1 MRYPYDNYT
10 ITCPYKKKGKLWKLG
25 YHSGLDL
32 VGKEKQVK
40 AICDGTVRVTA
51 YDPKGYGNYVSIQ
64 ADDGKR
70 ILYCH
75 LDIVSVCIGQRVKEG
90 DVIGIEG
97 STGNSTGSHLHLEIR
112 KSPYTSKSTI
122 DPIEYI
128 ESNSNNSVRYLKEDN
143 LHIVIIPKSKFKI
156 IEWNKAKRTTSIK
169 NYANGG
175 FFASGK
181 TTTEAMG
188 NLVVESK
195 VVSETCNSYGNL
207 AGHKLHTFFID
218 SNDNLGCEVTDKMTG
233 KNYKYAI
240 SGIPVTLN
248 GQDVSWS
255 KIVSKQGWT
264 GGELYNTKHMCLSWD
279 ADNVYL
285 IGIETKTKKGAYD
298 TISEIWKRLKK
309 YNFDIVL
316 KLDGG
321 GSTILDINGKNVFV
335 SSGDRKVHNLIGF
348 D

>member
-1 MRYPYDNYT
+1 MRYPYDNYV
-10 ITCPYKKKGKLWKLG
+10 ITADYKRRGKLWKLG
-25 YHSGLDL
+25 YHTGTDF

-40 AICDGTVRVTA
+40 AITDGLVRVTA
-51 YDPKGYGNYVSIQ
+51 FDKNGYGNYVSIQ
-64 ADDGKR
+64 AEDGKR

-75 LDIVSVCIGQRVKEG
+75 LEVANVCIGQKIKEG
-90 DVIGIEG
+90 DIIGIEG

-143 LHIVIIPKSKFKI
+143 LHIVIIPKNKFKI
-156 IEWNKAKRTTSIK
+156 IEWNKNKRTTKIK
-169 NYANGG
+169 NYCNGG
-175 FFASGK
+175 FFASGPK
-181 TTTEAMG
+181 TTEAMG
-188 NLVVESK
+188 NLVVNGK

-207 AGHKLHTFFID
+207 AGKKLHTFYID
-218 SNDNLGCEVTDKMTG
+218 QNGNTGCEVTDSV
-233 KNYKYAI
+233 KNKGYVYAI

-255 KIVSKQGWT
+255 KVVKPQGWT
-264 GGELYNTKHMCLSWD
+264 GGELYSTKHMCLSWD

-285 IGIETKTKKGAYD
+285 IGFETKTKKGAYD
-298 TISEIWKRLKK
+298 TITEIWKRLKK
-309 YNFDIVL
+309 YNFDTVL